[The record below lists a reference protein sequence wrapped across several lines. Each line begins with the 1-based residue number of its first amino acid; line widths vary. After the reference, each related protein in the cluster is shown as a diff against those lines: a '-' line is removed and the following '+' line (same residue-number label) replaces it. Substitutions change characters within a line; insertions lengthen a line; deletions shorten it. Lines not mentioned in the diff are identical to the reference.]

1 MENLLLAA
9 CSHLRANM
17 SIPSGRGDA
26 KSFIGI
32 QPEGRPEAWMG
43 EWYIALDE
51 ASVANSAVSHLNE
64 QFTIEVVITKRTG
77 KYPRDRFEG
86 LYTEVAT
93 GLRALE
99 RQVIR
104 LLHCNQAV
112 RQLANE
118 LAKTPGETTGD
129 AYQRPLFYRGRGRT
143 EFHGGDWIGATNGDH
158 AFAVRRLPFVGGDR
172 IQDLDIMQ

>member
-1 MENLLLAA
+1 MENLLIAA
-9 CSHLRANM
+9 RNHLRANM
-17 SIPSGRGDA
+17 TIPSGQGDA
-26 KSFIGI
+26 RSYIGL
-32 QPEGRPEAWMG
+32 QPEGRPPAMMG

-51 ASVANSAVSHLNE
+51 ASVSNKGSDHLDE
-64 QFTIEVVITKRTG
+64 QFAIEVVITKRTG
-77 KYPRDRFEG
+77 KQPRDRFEG

-104 LLHCNQAV
+104 LLHCNQDV
-112 RQLANE
+112 RQLANSMAS
-118 LAKTPGETTGD
+118 LPSATGGD
-129 AYQRPLFYRGRGRT
+129 AYNRPLFYRGRGRT
-143 EFHGGDWIGATNGDH
+143 EFHGAEWIGAASGDH